1 MTRNWR
7 GCNETCA
14 RVPHTRSDDPGP
26 ELEGKH
32 QPPTAASIPAST
44 ASVGQGAVQQQH
56 PDQRLGAL
64 RGPRPCGVR
73 CPRNRWCPPVNT
85 PVARGTTGS
94 WTRPGR
100 GRTDQL
106 QCFGGE
112 PVGVVWFG
120 LTTRTRSVGS
130 WTPAAPDLSLRNRS
144 RRAAGVIGLM
154 FAPVEPSGHVVA
166 GDMPQSA
173 VVDGDLGQE
182 RSDAGQPGRWTSTGG
197 SRPASRPCRAGRPPR
212 GAFAEPVTGGNAF
225 RAAAL
230 SVPGRCEGDDPLVRQ
245 SYYRCRPGS
254 PAAGVQGR
262 VGR

>member
-1 MTRNWR
+1 VTRNWR

-56 PDQRLGAL
+56 PDQRLGAVAVPGL
-64 RGPRPCGVR
+64 AACGVPEPLVPTGEHAGR
-73 CPRNRWCPPVNT
+73 P
-85 PVARGTTGS
+85 GTTGS

-120 LTTRTRSVGS
+120 LTTRTRSVGLVNTS
-130 WTPAAPDLSLRNRS
+130 RSDLSLRNRS
-144 RRAAGVIGLM
+144 RRAAG
-154 FAPVEPSGHVVA
+154 
-166 GDMPQSA
+166 
-173 VVDGDLGQE
+173 
-182 RSDAGQPGRWTSTGG
+182 
-197 SRPASRPCRAGRPPR
+197 ASLA
-212 GAFAEPVTGGNAF
+212 
-225 RAAAL
+225 
-230 SVPGRCEGDDPLVRQ
+230 
-245 SYYRCRPGS
+245 
-254 PAAGVQGR
+254 
-262 VGR
+262 